1 MANLL
6 RIPNTA
12 ATDIRVISTSDIL
25 TITYTSTSIVRIVYK
40 VTNNPSMTAAAAP
53 ATLGAVVLR
62 CTFSSADASYVTHD
76 AFVAAIIAS
85 ISSSANPSPIFICPE
100 LPSART
106 IATVYEAP
114 IAQTT

>member
-6 RIPNTA
+6 RIPIST
-12 ATDIRVISTSDIL
+12 ATDARVISTSDIL
-25 TITYTSTSIVRIVYK
+25 TITYTSTSAVRIVYK
-40 VTNNPSMTAAAAP
+40 VTNIPSVTP
-53 ATLGAVVLR
+53 GTATLGAVVLR
-62 CTFSSADASYVTHD
+62 CSFNTADASYVTHD

-100 LPSART
+100 LPGART

-114 IAQTT
+114 ITLTA